1 MKLKIETILKIIDLY
16 CAGNSNSKIAKMLN
30 ISQPTVSRYT
40 LGIDKSNKKQVGE
53 KGWNS
58 DKIGCMTCKYSGIVT
73 GSSISKDE
81 DGCVTCEYILIKGE
95 RRNCPAADC
104 DKYVMK
110 ADEKKKH
117 NPEKVDPAL
126 LERVSKNIKELRQ
139 SRGKSQHWCCTHISQ
154 SWSKWEKGLFL
165 PSNRTIPRIC
175 KVFGVK
181 SEDIFK

>member
-1 MKLKIETILKIIDLY
+1 MRLSSEDILRIREKHCEGCSDIE
-16 CAGNSNSKIAKMLN
+16 IAKEFN
-30 ISQPTVSRYT
+30 VSITTVRKYT
-40 LGIDKSNKKQVGE
+40 LGIDKSNNKHFGE
-53 KGWNS
+53 KGWNA
-58 DKIGCMTCKYSGIVT
+58 DKRGCMTCQYSGIVM
-73 GSSISKDE
+73 GSSVSKDK
-81 DGCVTCEYILIKGE
+81 DGCVVCEYILIKGE

-110 ADEKKKH
+110 ADEKNKR
-117 NPEKVDPAL
+117 NPKAADPAL